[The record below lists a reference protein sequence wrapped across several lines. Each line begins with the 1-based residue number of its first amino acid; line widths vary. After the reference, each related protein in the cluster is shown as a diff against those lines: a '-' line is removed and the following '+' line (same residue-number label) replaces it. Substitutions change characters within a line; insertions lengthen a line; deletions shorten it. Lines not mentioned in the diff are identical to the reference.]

1 MSCNCETCKNQPYEL
16 SALEKAHERIK
27 ELEHQSNIDRAARLL
42 TPSPYDSIKKQL
54 NEYTSIGYAVIER
67 DASKRIGMFG
77 TLHTTKDDANENL
90 NEILSVPLTLEEIGF
105 DQVPQVIE
113 CFVRL
118 P

>member
-1 MSCNCETCKNQPYEL
+1 MSCNCEKCKNQP
-16 SALEKAHERIK
+16 
-27 ELEHQSNIDRAARLL
+27 
-42 TPSPYDSIKKQL
+42 

-77 TLHTTKDDANENL
+77 TLHTTKDDANESL
-90 NEILSVPLTLEEIGF
+90 NEILMLEEIGF
-105 DQVPQVIE
+105 DQVLQVIE